1 MNATRKIAL
10 LLAVVFLLP
19 ALFFSGYE
27 LSSLNKDEAMI
38 QEVYHKQLEAILFSV
53 NQYSDDV
60 LSRWLM
66 QVESGAS
73 ASLTDSIPPAVN
85 SLLQRNAAIA
95 AVMII
100 DSINEQAQ
108 PRIHSLDA
116 ALATRVRQSLT
127 STSWQQPQK
136 FGQLMS
142 YKRSGFQKVETLETD
157 PIEGGNYQWLIFI
170 IDPSRDLRD
179 HPSRDLRDHPSR
191 DLRDQP
197 SNYRMAGILIEP
209 EVFVE
214 DMIGP
219 RLQSIARDQF
229 VISVHRGGT
238 PVYNTAPTD
247 SAGVRAEALT
257 REFWLLPDYA
267 LGIRPKGPSLQQVI
281 DERTTTNIILLV
293 AVDLAL
299 VLAVVL
305 VFRNVR
311 KEVRLAQNKSDFV
324 SNVSHE
330 IRTPLALISMFA
342 ETLELDRVPT
352 EEKKKEYYGII
363 HREAHRLSGIV
374 NKILNFSQAEAK
386 KKLIQLGMIHPD
398 TEIREVLKT
407 YDFHLS
413 NKGFT
418 YTFNER
424 PDLYI
429 RADRE
434 AFVEVVSNLIDN
446 AIKYSQ
452 DVKKLEINCR
462 RTEGYGIISIRD
474 HGVGISHEDQKHV
487 FDKFYRVSS
496 GNLAKTR
503 GTGLGLSLVKQ
514 LMDAQHGTITLY
526 SEPGKGSTFTLSFP
540 LEKML

>member
-60 LSRWLM
+60 LNRWIM
-66 QVESGAS
+66 QVESDAAS
-73 ASLTDSIPPAVN
+73 ALLTDSIPPTVTT
-85 SLLQRNAAIA
+85 LLQRNAALA
-95 AVMII
+95 AVLII
-100 DSINEQAQ
+100 DSVNQHAQ
-108 PRIHSLDA
+108 PHVYSLDGV
-116 ALATRVRQSLT
+116 LTTRVRQSVSLA
-127 STSWQQPQK
+127 SWQQPQK
-136 FGQLMS
+136 FGQLIT

-170 IDPSRDLRD
+170 IEDDQQRLR
-179 HPSRDLRDHPSR
+179 L
-191 DLRDQP
+191 
-197 SNYRMAGILIEP
+197 AGVLVEP
-209 EVFVE
+209 EVFIE
-214 DMIGP
+214 DLIGP

-229 VISVHRGGT
+229 VISVHRGGRT
-238 PVYNTAPTD
+238 TVYNTSPAD

-257 REFWLLPDYA
+257 REFWVLPNYA

-281 DERTTTNIILLV
+281 NERTTTNMILLLS
-293 AVDLAL
+293 VDLAL
-299 VLAVVL
+299 VLAVIL

-311 KEVRLAQNKSDFV
+311 KEVQLAQNKSDFV

-342 ETLELDRVPT
+342 ETLEMDRVPT

-374 NKILNFSQAEAK
+374 NRILNFSQAEANK
-386 KKLIQLGMIHPD
+386 KPFHLGFIHPD
-398 TEIREVLKT
+398 TEIREILKN
-407 YDFHLS
+407 YEFHLS
-413 NKGFT
+413 NKGFV
-418 YTFNER
+418 YTFQECPELN
-424 PDLYI
+424 I

-434 AFVEVVSNLIDN
+434 AFVEVIINLIDN
-446 AIKYSQ
+446 AIKYSP
-452 DVKKLEINCR
+452 DVKKLEITCR
-462 RTEGYGIISIRD
+462 RNEGFGIISIRD
-474 HGVGISHEDQKHV
+474 HGMGISHEDQKHV

-514 LMDAQHGTITLY
+514 LMEAQHGTITLE
-526 SEPGKGSTFTLSFP
+526 SEPGMGSTFTLSFP
-540 LEKML
+540 LEKIL